1 MVETERTGKSSFCCG
16 VGGAQMWMEEH
27 VDEGC
32 DRVNVIRSKEIAST
46 GADTVAVGCPF
57 VLTMITDGLSAIGS
71 EMEVKDIA
79 EIVWEQISFND
90 AAIEA
95 KRLNQ
100 PKHDHHAIDGSRLA
114 C

>member
-1 MVETERTGKSSFCCG
+1 MMVMIESMLF
-16 VGGAQMWMEEH
+16 AQ
-27 VDEGC
+27 
-32 DRVNVIRSKEIAST
+32 RKIAST

-57 VLTMITDGLSAIGS
+57 CSTMITDGLSAIGS

-79 EIVWEQISFND
+79 EIVWEQIKAND

-100 PKHDHHAIDGSRLA
+100 PKHDHHAITGS
-114 C
+114 